1 MSDQGVIREMLDGKW
16 LLRVMGGR
24 ELHLWE
30 WRMRRVRSRKWEGGQ
45 VRPTPRGICASV
57 SHVCFAFCLFFFSPF
72 PTTDCILCLRPG
84 TF

>member
-30 WRMRRVRSRKWEGGQ
+30 WRMRRVRSRKWEGGDTCI
-45 VRPTPRGICASV
+45 PTADSCWCMAETNTTLEGNYP
-57 SHVCFAFCLFFFSPF
+57 
-72 PTTDCILCLRPG
+72 PTEIN
-84 TF
+84 